1 MISIF
6 YLPFRHCSLELQ
18 KIIVRF
24 SHENVRGCIPLL
36 KSLHRLLTDR
46 EFMIML
52 SALILIS
59 YLPIRYCSLI
69 EIFYTF
75 STLRTPHPAPLIFH
89 RTKKCRARPGI
100 RSLAR
105 HFFLVILPSSLFQPF
120 CCVRSLVS
128 KTLLFC
134 VCTDITLPLT
144 PGQNERVCVTHA
156 RGTWFTNFFFYR
168 NSHAPK

>member
-1 MISIF
+1 MLSVMISIF
-6 YLPFRHCSLELQ
+6 YLPFRYCSLELQ

-52 SALILIS
+52 SALISIS

-75 STLRTPHPAPLIFH
+75 STLRTPQPHFPPNQKMSRKTGNAQSRATFFSRHSAVLTFPAVLL
-89 RTKKCRARPGI
+89 RT
-100 RSLAR
+100 
-105 HFFLVILPSSLFQPF
+105 VSSLENS
-120 CCVRSLVS
+120 SL
-128 KTLLFC
+128 LRMHRHN
-134 VCTDITLPLT
+134 T
-144 PGQNERVCVTHA
+144 PADTGA
-156 RGTWFTNFFFYR
+156 
-168 NSHAPK
+168 K

>member
-6 YLPFRHCSLELQ
+6 YLPFRYCSLELQ

-24 SHENVRGCIPLL
+24 SHENVTGCIPLL
-36 KSLHRLLTDR
+36 KSLDRLLTDR
-46 EFMIML
+46 EFIIML
-52 SALILIS
+52 SALISIS
-59 YLPIRYCSLI
+59 YLHIRYCSLI

-75 STLRTPHPAPLIFH
+75 STLRVFH
-89 RTKKCRARPGI
+89 RTKKCRARPGM

-144 PGQNERVCVTHA
+144 PGQNERVCLTHA
-156 RGTWFTNFFFYR
+156 RGTWFTNYFLQKQPR
-168 NSHAPK
+168 AKIAEI